1 MDRTPPPGFKF
12 HQGLDGL
19 LLGLAIVFIVR
30 LQMVISSL
38 IDWRI
43 VPPWTYV
50 PVKRFVASVGRGVQ
64 SAIGSLS
71 SPFSEGSEVVGGTGG
86 SSAASGGG
94 AAGASS
100 IDLGVVS
107 TLFQGV
113 GAPVALFDA
122 LDASLIEQLLII
134 VGFWIAFLVPLWFWG
149 LRPLLFWWR
158 SADIQLPEIEA

>member
-19 LLGLAIVFIVR
+19 LLGLAIVFVVR
-30 LQMVISSL
+30 LQMVFSSL
-38 IDWRI
+38 IDWSI

-50 PVKRFVASVGRGVQ
+50 PIKRLVANVGRGVQ
-64 SAIGSLS
+64 SAISS
-71 SPFSEGSEVVGGTGG
+71 MTSPFSGGGVVGGAGG
-86 SSAASGGG
+86 SSAASGGGG

-107 TLFQGV
+107 TLVQGV
-113 GAPVALFDA
+113 GAPVALLDA

-134 VGFWIAFLVPLWFWG
+134 LGFWIAFLVPLWFWG

-158 SADIQLPEIEA
+158 SSDIELPDIEG

>member
-19 LLGLAIVFIVR
+19 LLGLAIVFVVR
-30 LQMVISSL
+30 LQMVFSSL
-38 IDWRI
+38 IDWSI

-50 PVKRFVASVGRGVQ
+50 PIKRLVANVGRGVQ
-64 SAIGSLS
+64 SAISS
-71 SPFSEGSEVVGGTGG
+71 MTSPFSEGGSVVGGAGG
-86 SSAASGGG
+86 SSAATGGG

-107 TLFQGV
+107 TLIQGV
-113 GAPVALFDA
+113 GAPVALLDA
-122 LDASLIEQLLII
+122 LDASIIEQLLII

-158 SADIQLPEIEA
+158 SSDIQLPEVEG